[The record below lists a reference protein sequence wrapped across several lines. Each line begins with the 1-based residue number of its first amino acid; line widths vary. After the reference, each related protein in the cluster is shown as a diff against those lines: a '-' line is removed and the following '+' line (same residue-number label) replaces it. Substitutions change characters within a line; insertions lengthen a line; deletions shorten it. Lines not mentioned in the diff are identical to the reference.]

1 MKLHFASIIPIA
13 TGVVAVGMGIA
24 LLTASGFS
32 PSSGV
37 DNAWMTVSRPSLA
50 LRSFTLEIYCL

>member
-50 LRSFTLEIYCL
+50 L